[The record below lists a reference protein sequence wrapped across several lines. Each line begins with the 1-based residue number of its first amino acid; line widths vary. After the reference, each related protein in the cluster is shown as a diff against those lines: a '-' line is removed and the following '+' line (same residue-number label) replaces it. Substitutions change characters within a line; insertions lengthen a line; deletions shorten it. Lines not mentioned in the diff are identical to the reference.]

1 MIDLDLLRNNPEE
14 VKTNLALRGYDLNI
28 SQWQTL
34 EENRK
39 VFQVKMESSQAKQNK
54 IAKEIGLAQKNKES
68 IEDLKSM
75 ATKISSELKDA
86 KDKFQAN
93 KIEYEDFLL
102 NIPNLLDPSVPFGKS
117 AEDNEVL
124 KEAGMISSFD
134 FTPRDHQ
141 ELGILAEGMD
151 FEAATKISKSR
162 FVIFKNSVA
171 KLSRALI
178 QFMLNTHTNE
188 HGYQEI
194 YVPYIVNKDS
204 LLGTGQLPLSLIHI

>member
-86 KDKFQAN
+86 KDKFRPIRLSM
-93 KIEYEDFLL
+93 KIFC
-102 NIPNLLDPSVPFGKS
+102 
-117 AEDNEVL
+117 
-124 KEAGMISSFD
+124 
-134 FTPRDHQ
+134 
-141 ELGILAEGMD
+141 
-151 FEAATKISKSR
+151 
-162 FVIFKNSVA
+162 
-171 KLSRALI
+171 
-178 QFMLNTHTNE
+178 
-188 HGYQEI
+188 
-194 YVPYIVNKDS
+194 
-204 LLGTGQLPLSLIHI
+204 

>member
-1 MIDLDLLRNNPEE
+1 M
-14 VKTNLALRGYDLNI
+14 RGYDLDI

-68 IEDLKSM
+68 IEDLKSK

-141 ELGILAEGMD
+141 ELGILADGMD

-162 FVIFKNSVA
+162 FVLTPPPCGSRFRTSKILSFGEKSPSIEYSRLSV
-171 KLSRALI
+171 
-178 QFMLNTHTNE
+178 
-188 HGYQEI
+188 
-194 YVPYIVNKDS
+194 
-204 LLGTGQLPLSLIHI
+204 

>member
-1 MIDLDLLRNNPEE
+1 MIEINKIRLNIEKYITSLKKRGIENIEDTLKNLISLDDERKSL
-14 VKTNLALRGYDLNI
+14 KTNLDNLLSD
-28 SQWQTL
+28 S
-34 EENRK
+34 
-39 VFQVKMESSQAKQNK
+39 NK

-68 IEDLKSM
+68 IEDLKSK

-86 KDKFQAN
+86 KDKFQTN

-141 ELGILAEGMD
+141 ELGILADGMD

-162 FVIFKNSVA
+162 FVIFKN
-171 KLSRALI
+171 
-178 QFMLNTHTNE
+178 
-188 HGYQEI
+188 
-194 YVPYIVNKDS
+194 
-204 LLGTGQLPLSLIHI
+204 

>member
-1 MIDLDLLRNNPEE
+1 MANFGRKIE
-14 VKTNLALRGYDLNI
+14 KFFKLNGKLP
-28 SQWQTL
+28 S
-34 EENRK
+34 
-39 VFQVKMESSQAKQNK
+39 KQNK

-86 KDKFQAN
+86 KDKFQTN

-134 FTPRDHQ
+134 
-141 ELGILAEGMD
+141 LL
-151 FEAATKISKSR
+151 
-162 FVIFKNSVA
+162 
-171 KLSRALI
+171 
-178 QFMLNTHTNE
+178 
-188 HGYQEI
+188 QEI
-194 YVPYIVNKDS
+194 IKN
-204 LLGTGQLPLSLIHI
+204 

>member
-1 MIDLDLLRNNPEE
+1 M
-14 VKTNLALRGYDLNI
+14 RGYDLNI

-39 VFQVKMESSQAKQNK
+39 VFQVKMENSQAKQNK
-54 IAKEIGLAQKNKES
+54 IAKEIGLAQKNKEN
-68 IEDLKSM
+68 IEDLKSK

-86 KDKFQAN
+86 KDKFQTN

-151 FEAATKISKSR
+151 FEAAAKISKSR

-178 QFMLNTHTNE
+178 QFMLNTHINE

-204 LLGTGQLPLSLIHI
+204 LLGTGQLLSLIHI